1 MNKPQD
7 SSLVLS
13 SYAEK
18 AYLAYAMSV
27 IKGRAIPSLS
37 DGQKPVQRRILFAM
51 NGLGLHAD
59 TNPVKSA
66 RVVGDVIGKYHPHG
80 EGAAYDAMVRMAQ
93 NFTLRYPLV
102 DGIGNYGSRDGD
114 PAAAMRYTEAR
125 LTPFAELLLT
135 ELEQNT
141 VNFSANYDG
150 RNLEPVELPARLP
163 IVLLNGASGIAVGLA
178 TEIPSHNLNEVAD
191 ALIAFI
197 KTPHLS
203 TQDLLHYIK
212 GPDFASGGHLINSQE
227 ELLQLYEN
235 GKGSL
240 RVRARYSIEHLAR
253 GQWQIVINEL
263 PQGVSAQRIL
273 AQLEEQSNPSPRP
286 GKKQLS
292 SEQNNQKALLLSMLD
307 KARDESDYKEPTR
320 LVFEPK
326 SSRQQPEEFINF
338 LMAKTDL
345 EINLPAQLVMLDI
358 DGAPQQMSLSEI
370 LKQWLIFRLRCL
382 TRRLEHR
389 LNEVED
395 RLHLLAGRMIVY
407 VHLDEVI
414 TIIREADYPK
424 NVLKQR
430 FNLSDIQAEDILNIR
445 LRQLAKLEW
454 LKLESQTAKLNEE
467 AAQLQEYLGS
477 EARKKSLLIK
487 EIKIDKKKFGDARR
501 TKIEPADR
509 AYVSQD
515 TVDEATTV
523 ILSYQGWIRRIRGT
537 QSVDKTSFTFK
548 EGDHLLDVLETRSIA
563 AVILFD
569 DHGHSYTIS
578 AATVPC
584 TKREGIP
591 LSTLIELPNEHRIIG
606 MLAGQNKEQKVLL
619 ASSVG
624 YAFIC
629 RIEDLLAHSK
639 NGKKVLTVPPNAIAL
654 PPMIIPKNDASLTL
668 LAMSDE
674 PRLLAFP
681 LDEIKMLSKGKG
693 LQVMTLSSTH
703 RLAHLLIT
711 DQSHFQLHLREKNGH
726 IRQERYAI
734 ADVFAS
740 RAKKGKLYQ
749 SMSHIVNLT

>member
-1 MNKPQD
+1 MNKQQN
-7 SSLVLS
+7 SSLILS

-51 NGLGLHAD
+51 NGLELHAN

-80 EGAAYDAMVRMAQ
+80 EGAAYEAMVRMAQ
-93 NFTLRYPLV
+93 NFILRYPLV
-102 DGIGNYGSRDGD
+102 EGIGNYGSRDGD

-135 ELEQNT
+135 ELEEDT

-150 RNLEPVELPARLP
+150 RNLEPIELPARLP
-163 IVLLNGASGIAVGLA
+163 IILLNGASGIAVGLA

-191 ALIAFI
+191 ALIALI
-197 KTPHLS
+197 QTPHLS

-227 ELLQLYEN
+227 ELRQLYEN

-240 RVRARYSIEHLAR
+240 RVRARYSIEYLAR
-253 GQWQIVINEL
+253 GQWQVVINEL
-263 PQGVSAQRIL
+263 PQGASAQRIL
-273 AQLEEQSNPSPRP
+273 AQLEEQGNPSPKP

-292 SEQNNQKALLLSMLD
+292 SEQSNQKALLLSMLD
-307 KARDESDYKEPTR
+307 KARDESDYKQPTR
-320 LVFEPK
+320 LVFAPK

-358 DGAPQQMSLSEI
+358 DGTPQQMSLSEI
-370 LKQWLIFRLRCL
+370 LRQWLIFRLRCL

-389 LNEVED
+389 LNEVKD

-407 VHLDEVI
+407 AHLDEVI

-424 NVLKQR
+424 NKLQQH
-430 FNLSDIQAEDILNIR
+430 FNLSDMQAEDILNIR

-454 LKLESQTAKLNEE
+454 LKLESQVTKLNEE
-467 AAQLQEYLGS
+467 AAHLQECLGS
-477 EARKKSLLIK
+477 EARKKRLLIK
-487 EIKIDKKKFGDARR
+487 EIKADKKKFGDARR

-509 AYVSQD
+509 AYINQD

-523 ILSYQGWIRRIRGT
+523 ILSYQGWIHRIRGT
-537 QSVDKTSFTFK
+537 QINKTSFTFK

-584 TKREGIP
+584 TKGEGIP
-591 LSTLIELPNEHRIIG
+591 LSTLIELPNKHRIIG
-606 MLAGQNKEQKVLL
+606 MLSGQDKEQKVLL
-619 ASSVG
+619 ASSAG
-624 YAFIC
+624 YSFIC

-639 NGKKVLTVPPNAIAL
+639 NGKKVLTVPPNAMAL
-654 PPMIIPKNDASLTL
+654 PPMVIPPKDASLIL

-693 LQVMTLSSTH
+693 LQVMTLSSTYQ
-703 RLAHLLIT
+703 LARLLIT

-734 ADVFAS
+734 ADVFAN
-740 RAKKGKLYQ
+740 RAKKGKLYR
-749 SMSHIVNLT
+749 SINPIIDLT